1 MDKTKKAIIIAFAI
15 LLSAICVI
23 LLICFKSADVT
34 AIYTRNSLSWKNAD
48 LLDDGALK
56 LDLTTGKTTLQ
67 LKNEVLGRI
76 GYNIYLYE
84 KNDTPNECKLIASD
98 VVEIDEKEYPPFL
111 DKYNVRC
118 AYRGYVDGNKKENFK
133 ITATPNTDLML
144 LIIIEDNNSYPKEN
158 DKPVVANIKLSAEV
172 LLDGQYPRGDDYSF
186 SLKDDTGAIIET
198 VKNNDG
204 YISFSNIAFAEIGNY
219 VYYLSQNEGKDKK
232 TVYDKS
238 VYKINVVVEEKNI
251 AKVSYETE
259 GNIKETLPRF
269 LNYKKNTNIIEKEN
283 IAQYPSNAKKAN
295 DQPNYFLFSGL
306 AICVLLI
313 ICYIVLHKK
322 RG

>member
-98 VVEIDEKEYPPFL
+98 VV
-111 DKYNVRC
+111 DKLPY
-118 AYRGYVDGNKKENFK
+118 AIQSLQGH
-133 ITATPNTDLML
+133 
-144 LIIIEDNNSYPKEN
+144 II
-158 DKPVVANIKLSAEV
+158 
-172 LLDGQYPRGDDYSF
+172 
-186 SLKDDTGAIIET
+186 
-198 VKNNDG
+198 
-204 YISFSNIAFAEIGNY
+204 
-219 VYYLSQNEGKDKK
+219 
-232 TVYDKS
+232 
-238 VYKINVVVEEKNI
+238 
-251 AKVSYETE
+251 
-259 GNIKETLPRF
+259 
-269 LNYKKNTNIIEKEN
+269 
-283 IAQYPSNAKKAN
+283 
-295 DQPNYFLFSGL
+295 
-306 AICVLLI
+306 
-313 ICYIVLHKK
+313 
-322 RG
+322 